1 MGCFYQGQWKDQ
13 LPHGCGVAVYKNNSY
28 YQGEFNQ
35 GELHTED
42 DDALLLFGVRLEK
55 DVRETNDKLGKDMDK

>member
-1 MGCFYQGQWKDQ
+1 
-13 LPHGCGVAVYKNNSY
+13 
-28 YQGEFNQ
+28 
-35 GELHTED
+35 LHTED